1 MADLAIVGSEGLAKE
16 IYSIIKELN
25 TRNDTWN
32 VLGFVSMQET
42 GTYVIDDYRVV
53 GNDTFLMSHRN
64 KLAIVIAIGNPQ
76 LRCKLAQV
84 YQTNHHL
91 YFPNI
96 IHPGVIWDQ
105 ENIEIGQGNIIC
117 AGTVISP
124 DVRVGNFNI
133 INMSSVIAHDSTI
146 SDCCSINPGANISGD
161 VSIGD
166 RCTIGASAVIHQGV
180 LVKERSVLGLGGV
193 LTRNTTPDGT
203 YLGNPAKKIG

>member
-76 LRCKLAQV
+76 FRVADLNRPAIQYLWTKTVGAG
-84 YQTNHHL
+84 HHSHHH
-91 YFPNI
+91 
-96 IHPGVIWDQ
+96 HPV
-105 ENIEIGQGNIIC
+105 
-117 AGTVISP
+117 A
-124 DVRVGNFNI
+124 VR
-133 INMSSVIAHDSTI
+133 
-146 SDCCSINPGANISGD
+146 
-161 VSIGD
+161 
-166 RCTIGASAVIHQGV
+166 
-180 LVKERSVLGLGGV
+180 ER
-193 LTRNTTPDGT
+193 
-203 YLGNPAKKIG
+203 